1 MLNYFFGDDN
11 MARLNEEATEEI
23 IYLIDEVKDIVRL
36 LKEFGINITS
46 DPWTATSFCSK
57 ENILTWGKKDLNKI
71 NNDSK
76 INIGDKFYVGGN
88 IVTGYQHEYKG
99 MPLIAPKELAEV
111 QGEVFKQYLE
121 SIVDKI
127 SLKHFD
133 LEFRD
138 DYGLT
143 DNCGWEHYLCITA
156 TVKKSA
162 LQTDKTTKLIKE
174 IMNEEDHI
182 IELSGSPLYTNPK
195 SNFNE
200 DSGLVPQGD
209 FPYMVEFF
217 SDLIIDE
224 DTIYQGT
231 FGLNSKYIKD
241 AMKLINQVEK
251 RAEELANKYSDKGVK
266 VTVNGLNDGCE
277 KGMAV
282 YVWIPYQ

>member
-1 MLNYFFGDDN
+1 MAKLNK
-11 MARLNEEATEEI
+11 EAIKEI
-23 IYLIDEVKDIVRL
+23 TYLLTEVKDVVRL
-36 LKEFGINITS
+36 LEEFGIHITS
-46 DPWTATSFCSK
+46 DTWLATSFSEK
-57 ENILTWGKKDLNKI
+57 ENILTWNKTDFKEINKI
-71 NNDSK
+71 KTGN
-76 INIGDKFYVGGN
+76 KFFVGGN
-88 IVTGYQHEYKG
+88 IITGSQHQYKNEWI
-99 MPLIAPKELAEV
+99 IAPKQLAEI
-111 QGEVFKQYLE
+111 QGDIFTQYLK
-121 SIVDKI
+121 SIVKKTA
-127 SLKHFD
+127 LKHFD
-133 LEFRD
+133 LKFED
-138 DYGLT
+138 QYGLIN
-143 DNCGWEHYLCITA
+143 NCGWEHYLCITA

-174 IMNEEDHI
+174 VMNEEDNI

-195 SNFNE
+195 SNFSE

-209 FPYMVEFF
+209 FPYMVGFF

-241 AMKLINQVEK
+241 AMKLITQVEK
-251 RAEELANKYSDKGVK
+251 RAEELADKYADKGVK